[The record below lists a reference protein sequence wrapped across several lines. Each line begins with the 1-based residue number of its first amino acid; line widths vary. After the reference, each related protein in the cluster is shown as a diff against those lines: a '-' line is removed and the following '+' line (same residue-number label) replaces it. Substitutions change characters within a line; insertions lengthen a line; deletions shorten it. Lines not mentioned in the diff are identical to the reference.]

1 MAKLQPVRG
10 THDLLPDDARRH
22 QHVISVFSALA
33 QRYGFGQIETPIFEF
48 TEVFS
53 RTLGETTDVV
63 TKEMYTF
70 EDRGGDK
77 LTLRPELTAGI
88 ARAFISGG
96 LAQHIPLKF
105 YAYGPSF
112 RYERPQKGRMRQ
124 FHQLN
129 IEVLGA
135 SEPQADVEVMALG
148 SHLLDAL
155 GVSDK
160 VTLELNTLGDSE
172 SRQAYR
178 SVLFEFLNDH
188 TADLSAESLDRL
200 KRNPLRILDSKS
212 KQDKRVL
219 ENAPRMSDHL
229 NDQSREFFAQVC
241 EGLSSL
247 GIAYVLNDR
256 LVRGFD
262 YYTHTAFEFTTEA
275 LGAQGTVI
283 GGGRYDHL
291 VEFMGGPGTPGIGWG
306 CGIERLVM
314 LLEDVPPNERPI
326 FVVPVGEESSSQASL
341 LTNDLRRQG
350 FSVEMGYRGNVGK
363 RLKQASKANARA
375 AILLGED
382 EVARDTVTLRD
393 LDSGT
398 QRDIPRSELSD
409 VLLDFQK
416 LENDPAGKT

>member
-10 THDLLPDDARRH
+10 THDLLPEDARRH
-22 QHVISVFSALA
+22 RHVISVFSALA
-33 QRYGFGQIETPIFEF
+33 QRYGFAQIETPIFEF

-70 EDRGGDK
+70 EDRGGDA

-96 LAQHIPLKF
+96 LAQHVPLKF
-105 YAYGPSF
+105 YAFGPSF

-135 SEPQADVEVMALG
+135 PEPQADVEAMALG
-148 SHLLDAL
+148 SHLLDML
-155 GVSDK
+155 GISDK

-178 SVLFEFLNDH
+178 SVLLEFLNDH
-188 TADLSAESLDRL
+188 TAELSSESLDRL

-212 KQDKRVL
+212 DQDKRVL
-219 ENAPRMSDHL
+219 EKAPRMSDHL
-229 NDQSREFFAQVC
+229 NVQSREFFAQVC

-291 VEFMGGPGTPGIGWG
+291 IEFMGGPSTPGIGWG
-306 CGIERLVM
+306 CGVERLVM
-314 LLEDVPPNERPI
+314 LLEDIPPSERPI
-326 FVVPVGEESSSQASL
+326 FVVPVGEETSGQASL

-350 FSVEMGYRGNVGK
+350 FSVQMGYRGNVGK

-393 LDSGT
+393 LDAGT
-398 QRDIPRSELSD
+398 QRDVPRSELSN
-409 VLLDFQK
+409 VLLEFQK
-416 LENDPAGKT
+416 LANDPAGKT